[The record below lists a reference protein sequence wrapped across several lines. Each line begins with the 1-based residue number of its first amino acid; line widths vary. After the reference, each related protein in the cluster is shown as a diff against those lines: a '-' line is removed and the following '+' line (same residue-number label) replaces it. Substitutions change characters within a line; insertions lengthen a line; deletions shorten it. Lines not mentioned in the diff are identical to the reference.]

1 MLTPMIKS
9 IELPDRIA
17 LSYVEQGDRS
27 GIPVLLLHGV
37 TDSWYSYQ
45 PVLPH
50 LPPSMHV
57 FALTQRGHGDS
68 SRPVSGYRF
77 DDFASDLAAFMDALE
92 IESAVIVGH
101 SMGSSVAQR
110 FAIDY
115 PERTVGLVLVGS
127 FVNFR
132 SNPDVRALWDSA
144 ISTLTDP
151 VDPDFIRDFQQSTL
165 AQPMSPT
172 FFVGV
177 ITESLK
183 VPAHVW
189 RAAFAGFLAEDFSDE
204 IKQIAAPTLVIWGDR
219 DTFCPW
225 SEQESL
231 MAAIAGSQSIVYQDA
246 GHALHWEQ
254 PDRFASDLVSFTE
267 TLSQRSL
274 VCK

>member
-9 IELPDRIA
+9 VDLTDRIA

-50 LPPSMHV
+50 LPASMHV

-68 SRPVSGYRF
+68 SQPISGYRF
-77 DDFASDLAAFMDALE
+77 DDFASDLAAFMDAME
-92 IESAVIVGH
+92 IRSAVIVGH

-115 PERTVGLVLVGS
+115 PDRTAGLVLVGS

-144 ISTLTDP
+144 VSTLTDP

-165 AQPMSPT
+165 AQPVSPT
-172 FFVGV
+172 FFAGV
-177 ITESLK
+177 IAESLK

-189 RAAFAGFLAEDFSDE
+189 KAAFAGFLETDFADE

-225 SEQESL
+225 SEQETL
-231 MAAIAGSQSIVYQDA
+231 VAAIAGSQSIVYRDA

-254 PDRFASDLVSFTE
+254 PDRFASDLVSFIE
-267 TLSQRSL
+267 TLSQLS
-274 VCK
+274 

>member
-1 MLTPMIKS
+1 LGGAIAQSLQQSSTAKRKTIAQLFLQVTADRILNLRRFCMLTPMIKS
-9 IELPDRIA
+9 VELPDRIA

-50 LPPSMHV
+50 LPASMHV

-68 SRPVSGYRF
+68 SHPVSGYRF

-115 PERTVGLVLVGS
+115 PNRTAGLVLVGS

-132 SNPDVRALWDSA
+132 ANPDVRALWDSA

-151 VDPDFIRDFQQSTL
+151 VDPDSVDR
-165 AQPMSPT
+165 
-172 FFVGV
+172 
-177 ITESLK
+177 K
-183 VPAHVW
+183 V
-189 RAAFAGFLAEDFSDE
+189 F
-204 IKQIAAPTLVIWGDR
+204 
-219 DTFCPW
+219 
-225 SEQESL
+225 
-231 MAAIAGSQSIVYQDA
+231 
-246 GHALHWEQ
+246 
-254 PDRFASDLVSFTE
+254 
-267 TLSQRSL
+267 
-274 VCK
+274 

>member
-1 MLTPMIKS
+1 MSNPMIKS
-9 IELPDRIA
+9 VELPDRIA

-92 IESAVIVGH
+92 IRSAVIVGH

-115 PERTVGLVLVGS
+115 PDRTAGLVLVGS

-132 SNPDVRALWDSA
+132 SNPDVRAIWDSA

-165 AQPMSPT
+165 AQPVSPT
-172 FFVGV
+172 FFAGV
-177 ITESLK
+177 IAESLK

-189 RAAFAGFLAEDFSDE
+189 RAAFAGFLETDFSDE

-219 DTFCPW
+219 DAFCPW

-231 MAAIAGSQSIVYQDA
+231 MAAIAGSQSIVYRDA

-254 PDRFASDLVSFTE
+254 PDRFASDLVSFIE

-274 VCK
+274 VYQ